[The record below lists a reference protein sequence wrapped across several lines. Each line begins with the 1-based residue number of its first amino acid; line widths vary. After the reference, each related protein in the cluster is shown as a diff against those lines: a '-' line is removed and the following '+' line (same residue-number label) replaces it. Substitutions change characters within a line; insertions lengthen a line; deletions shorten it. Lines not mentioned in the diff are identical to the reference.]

1 MKQLYGTAVIV
12 SGPSGV
18 GKSTLCGLV
27 RESLPHLAFSI
38 SCTTRGPRGGERDG
52 VEYFFLERAEFERRI
67 AAGEFVEYAEVFS
80 NFYGTLKSQLLEPV
94 VRGDD
99 VFLDIDVQGAMQ
111 IRRACMSDPML
122 AAVCEFV
129 FIAPPSFEVLE
140 GRLRGRATD
149 SAEQIEQRIGKA
161 KFELS
166 FADKYDYIVVNDD
179 LKTASAEMLDL
190 IASFK
195 LSTKRRRI

>member
-94 VRGDD
+94 MRGDD

-161 KFELS
+161 NFELS
-166 FADKYDYIVVNDD
+166 FADK
-179 LKTASAEMLDL
+179 
-190 IASFK
+190 
-195 LSTKRRRI
+195 